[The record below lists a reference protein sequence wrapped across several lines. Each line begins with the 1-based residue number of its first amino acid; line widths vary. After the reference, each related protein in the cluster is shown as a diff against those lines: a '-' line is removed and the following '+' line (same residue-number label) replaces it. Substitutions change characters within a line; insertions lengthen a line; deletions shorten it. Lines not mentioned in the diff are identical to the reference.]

1 MIWESATGGKFFM
14 EFRSFENK
22 LEEFALLLLMKLHKN
37 ILIAIVPAMILF
49 ACTDDDSFTISPDHQ
64 LSFST
69 DTLKL
74 DTTFSNVPT
83 AAKSFWMY
91 NFSGDGIRCSNVR
104 LERGNQ
110 SGFRVNIDG
119 VYLGK
124 ETGYQTGGIEIRN
137 KDSVRVFVELT
148 SAYTRKEVPQKIED
162 NLIIT
167 LESGRIQKVNL
178 NAYSWDAD
186 VIRLLKVKNDTVISS
201 TKPIIV
207 YGGITID
214 SAATLKIGEGTV
226 LYFHHDAGI
235 DVYGKLLTEGTP
247 SKNVVLRGDRLDRL
261 FPYLPYDRV
270 SGQWQGIRFRTS
282 SYDNR
287 LAYTDI
293 HSTFNGVQ
301 ADSSDV
307 ARTTLT
313 LDACTIHNCQ
323 GYGLIST
330 ESKVV
335 LCNSQFTNTL
345 QDCVFIDGGN
355 VVING
360 CTMAQFY
367 PFDSKRGVAFRCSAL
382 KPLQAMNCTNTLIT
396 GYADDELLITRKKD
410 GPPVDYLFDH
420 CVIRTPKITT
430 ADSLK
435 FVSVDYENVKDTVKY
450 GRKHFVKIDADKF
463 SYDFRLDSVSSAI
476 NKASVTTSLPTDRS
490 GTTRDNKPDIG
501 AFEYIKQ

>member
-1 MIWESATGGKFFM
+1 
-14 EFRSFENK
+14 
-22 LEEFALLLLMKLHKN
+22 MKLYYK
-37 ILIAIVPAMILF
+37 ILASIALAMMLF
-49 ACTDDDSFTISPDHQ
+49 ACTDDDSFTTSPDYQ

-83 AAKSFWMY
+83 AAKSFWIY
-91 NFSGDGIRCSNVR
+91 NYSGDGIRCSNIR

-124 ETGYQTGGIEIRN
+124 EAGYQTGGIEVRN

-148 SAYTRKEVPQKIED
+148 SAYTRKEAPQKIED

-186 VIRLLKVKNDTVISS
+186 VIRSLKVKNDTVISS

-207 YGGITID
+207 YGGITVD
-214 SAATLKIGEGTV
+214 SAATLKIGAGTV

-235 DVYGKLLTEGTP
+235 DVYGKLVTEGTP
-247 SKNVVLRGDRLDRL
+247 SENVVLRGDRLDRL
-261 FPYLPYDRV
+261 FSYLPYDRV
-270 SGQWQGIRFRTS
+270 SGQWQGIRFRGS
-282 SYDNR
+282 SYDNV

-293 HSTFNGVQ
+293 HSTFNGVL

-323 GYGLIST
+323 GYGLMST

-335 LCNSQFTNTL
+335 LRNSQFTNTL
-345 QDCVFIDGGN
+345 KDCVFIDGGDAI
-355 VVING
+355 VNG

-382 KPLQAMNCTNTLIT
+382 KPLRAMNCANTLIT
-396 GYADDELLITRKKD
+396 GYADDELMITRKKD
-410 GPPVDYLFDH
+410 DPTVDYLFDH
-420 CVIRTPKITT
+420 CVIRTPKPTT

-435 FVSVDYENVKDTVKY
+435 FVGVDYENVRDTTKY
-450 GRKHFVKIDADKF
+450 GRKHFVKIDTDKL

-476 NKASVTTSLPTDRS
+476 GKASVATSLPTDRR
-490 GTTRDNKPDIG
+490 GTARDDKPDIG
-501 AFEYIKQ
+501 AFEYVKQ